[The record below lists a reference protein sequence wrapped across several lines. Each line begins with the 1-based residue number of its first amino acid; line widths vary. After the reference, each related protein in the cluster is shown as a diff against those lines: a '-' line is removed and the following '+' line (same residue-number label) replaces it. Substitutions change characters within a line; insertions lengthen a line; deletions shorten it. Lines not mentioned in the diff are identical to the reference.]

1 MPPLDTDTTSNDAT
15 GHVPSEREVANS
27 PRMQAMAAIRV
38 RRDDDSDDGGTN
50 DQQLALQTET
60 DRKSVV

>member
-1 MPPLDTDTTSNDAT
+1 
-15 GHVPSEREVANS
+15 
-27 PRMQAMAAIRV
+27 MQAMAAIRV

-60 DRKSVV
+60 ARACSPMGWTRPLCA